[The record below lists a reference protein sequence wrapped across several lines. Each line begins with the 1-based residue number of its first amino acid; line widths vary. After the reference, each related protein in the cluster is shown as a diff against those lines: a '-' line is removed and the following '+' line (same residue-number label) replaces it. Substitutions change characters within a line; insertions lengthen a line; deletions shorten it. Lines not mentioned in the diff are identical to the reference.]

1 MPSLVPLGSWHH
13 RIFSSVH
20 YFDIDFIQVMGMLT
34 QILSWSGTLL
44 QNFVLK
50 LGNTGVSENIALYF
64 TS

>member
-20 YFDIDFIQVMGMLT
+20 FDIDFIQVMGMLT

-50 LGNTGVSENIALYF
+50 LGNTGVSENTALYF